1 MSRLN
6 LFFLIIFV
14 GLLIWI
20 SFFQAEKIDQIQKG
34 ALSLFSPFIA
44 ASGSISDSASTLD
57 VEKLSYSEMEEA
69 LSLAKRERDSL
80 RLEVLQLDE
89 ILFENNELRKALQY
103 KGRSPLDLL
112 PSRVINR
119 KPLNWYNT
127 LMIDKGSEDGVRPD
141 LAVVVPSGDDA
152 ALVGKISEVVGPHS
166 SVVLLLTDE
175 MCQVPALIAGSVE
188 EGILNGE
195 RAPVRNHPFLKL
207 RYLSKEAVVNPGDK
221 IVSSGIGDVFRK
233 NLLLGIVK
241 DAKKGVIDTEAM
253 VIPSVDFEKL
263 IDVFIIMKPY
273 SVTPQAVTSNIGTK
287 P

>member
-1 MSRLN
+1 MSRLTL
-6 LFFLIIFV
+6 LFLSFFV
-14 GLLIWI
+14 GLLMWI
-20 SFFQAEKIDQIQKG
+20 SFFQAERIDQIQK
-34 ALSLFSPFIA
+34 ATLSLFSPFIA
-44 ASGSISDSASTLD
+44 ASGSISDAISTLE
-57 VEKLSYSEMEEA
+57 VEKLTYSEMEES
-69 LSLAKRERDSL
+69 LSLLKRERDRL

-89 ILFENNELRKALQY
+89 ILVENNELRKALQY

-127 LMIDKGSEDGVRPD
+127 LMIDKGYDDQVRPD
-141 LAVVVPSGDDA
+141 LAVVVPSGDDS
-152 ALVGKISEVVGPHS
+152 ALVGKVSEVVGPHS

-175 MCQVPALIAGSVE
+175 MCQVPALISETVE

-195 RAPVRNHPFLKL
+195 RAPVRNNPILKL
-207 RYLSKEAVVNPGDK
+207 RYLSKEAVVNPGDR

-233 NLLLGIVK
+233 NLLLGVVK
-241 DAKKGVIDTEAM
+241 DAKKGVIDTEAT

-263 IDVFIIMKPY
+263 VDVFIIMKPD
-273 SVTPQAVTSNIGTK
+273 SVAPQAVTSHIGTK